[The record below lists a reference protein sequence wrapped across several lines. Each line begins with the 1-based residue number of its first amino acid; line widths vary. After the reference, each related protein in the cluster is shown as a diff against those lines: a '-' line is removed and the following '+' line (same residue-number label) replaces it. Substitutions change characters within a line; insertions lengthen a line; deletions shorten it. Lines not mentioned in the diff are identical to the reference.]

1 MDLFK
6 MNYNLFSKLSK
17 PLAERMRPKDLSFF
31 IGQDNIIRNN
41 SVLKNM
47 IKNNRFS
54 SMILY
59 GPPGSGKTSLANIIS
74 SSTDNYFVKISAV
87 TSGTREIKEIIE
99 LAKDNL
105 SMYNKRTI
113 LFIDEIHRFNKIQQD
128 FLLEYV
134 ENGDIIF
141 IGATTEN
148 PAYEVNN
155 ALLSRVIV
163 FELQALSFEHLKDI
177 IDNAILND
185 EILKNKKISYTEDG
199 ISYLIKMSN
208 GDARTALNYLELI
221 IDNIESEDKVISEN
235 KIKNILDKVKVYYDK
250 NSDKHYNFI
259 SAFIKSMRIG
269 DPDAV
274 VYYLASM
281 LISGEDINFIAR
293 RMIIFASEDIGNA
306 NPNALILANSCAES
320 VKKIGMPEARIILSQ
335 CAIYLA
341 CSEKSNTSYLAIN
354 KALKYIKENGLE
366 EVPNFLKNSR
376 AISKKNEEYK
386 YPHDYENMVTGQE
399 YLPEKI
405 KDLKFYNPK
414 NIGYEKNFFDIRN
427 TNCNFNKFNCW
438 MGKI

>member
-1 MDLFK
+1 
-6 MNYNLFSKLSK
+6 
-17 PLAERMRPKDLSFF
+17 
-31 IGQDNIIRNN
+31 
-41 SVLKNM
+41 
-47 IKNNRFS
+47 
-54 SMILY
+54 
-59 GPPGSGKTSLANIIS
+59 
-74 SSTDNYFVKISAV
+74 
-87 TSGTREIKEIIE
+87 
-99 LAKDNL
+99 
-105 SMYNKRTI
+105 
-113 LFIDEIHRFNKIQQD
+113 
-128 FLLEYV
+128 
-134 ENGDIIF
+134 
-141 IGATTEN
+141 
-148 PAYEVNN
+148 
-155 ALLSRVIV
+155 
-163 FELQALSFEHLKDI
+163 
-177 IDNAILND
+177 
-185 EILKNKKISYTEDG
+185 
-199 ISYLIKMSN
+199 
-208 GDARTALNYLELI
+208 
-221 IDNIESEDKVISEN
+221 
-235 KIKNILDKVKVYYDK
+235 
-250 NSDKHYNFI
+250 
-259 SAFIKSMRIG
+259 MRIG

-414 NIGYEKNFFDIRN
+414 NIGYEKNFFD
-427 TNCNFNKFNCW
+427 KLEEE
-438 MGKI
+438 

>member
-31 IGQDNIIRNN
+31 IGQDNIIKNN

-87 TSGTREIKEIIE
+87 TSGTKEIKEIIE

-113 LFIDEIHRFNKIQQD
+113 LFIDEIHRFNKMQQD
-128 FLLEYV
+128 YLLEFV

-269 DPDAV
+269 NPDAV

-354 KALKYIKENGLE
+354 KALKYIKEDGLE
-366 EVPNFLKNSR
+366 EVPNFLRTSR

-414 NIGYEKNFFDIRN
+414 NIGYEKKFFD
-427 TNCNFNKFNCW
+427 KLEEE
-438 MGKI
+438 

>member
-1 MDLFK
+1 
-6 MNYNLFSKLSK
+6 
-17 PLAERMRPKDLSFF
+17 MRPKDLSFF
-31 IGQDNIIRNN
+31 IGQDNIIKNN

-74 SSTDNYFVKISAV
+74 STTDNYFVKISAV
-87 TSGTREIKEIIE
+87 TSGTKEIKEIIE

-113 LFIDEIHRFNKIQQD
+113 LFIDEIHRFNKMQQD
-128 FLLEYV
+128 YLLEFV

-185 EILKNKKISYTEDG
+185 EILKNKKINYTEDG

-320 VKKIGMPEARIILSQ
+320 VKKLGMPEARIILSQ

-341 CSEKSNTSYLAIN
+341 CSEKSNSSYLAIN
-354 KALKYIKENGLE
+354 KALKFIKENGLE
-366 EVPNFLKNSR
+366 EVPIFLQTSR
-376 AISKKNEEYK
+376 SISKKNEEYK

-405 KDLKFYNPK
+405 KDIKFYNPK
-414 NIGYEKNFFDIRN
+414 NIGYEKNFFD
-427 TNCNFNKFNCW
+427 KLEEE
-438 MGKI
+438 

>member
-1 MDLFK
+1 MDLLK
-6 MNYNLFSKLSK
+6 MNDNLFSKLSK

-31 IGQDNIIRNN
+31 IGQDNIIKNN

-74 SSTDNYFVKISAV
+74 SSTDNYSAV

-163 FELQALSFEHLKDI
+163 FELQALSFENLKDI

-185 EILKNKKISYTEDG
+185 EFLKNKKISYTEDG

-221 IDNIESEDKVISEN
+221 IDNLESEDKVISEY
-235 KIKNILDKVKVYYDK
+235 KIRKILDKVNYDK
-250 NSDKHYNFI
+250 NSDKHYNLTPALI
-259 SAFIKSMRIG
+259 TSMSPE

-293 RMIIFASEDIGNA
+293 RMIIFAS
-306 NPNALILANSCAES
+306 
-320 VKKIGMPEARIILSQ
+320 
-335 CAIYLA
+335 
-341 CSEKSNTSYLAIN
+341 
-354 KALKYIKENGLE
+354 
-366 EVPNFLKNSR
+366 
-376 AISKKNEEYK
+376 
-386 YPHDYENMVTGQE
+386 
-399 YLPEKI
+399 
-405 KDLKFYNPK
+405 
-414 NIGYEKNFFDIRN
+414 
-427 TNCNFNKFNCW
+427 
-438 MGKI
+438 

>member
-31 IGQDNIIRNN
+31 IGQDNIIKNN

-87 TSGTREIKEIIE
+87 TSGTKEIKEIIE

-105 SMYNKRTI
+105 SMYNKITI
-113 LFIDEIHRFNKIQQD
+113 LFIDEIHRFNKMQQD
-128 FLLEYV
+128 YLLEFV

-269 DPDAV
+269 NPDAV

-366 EVPNFLKNSR
+366 EVPNFLRNSR

-386 YPHDYENMVTGQE
+386 YPHDYENMNTGQE

-414 NIGYEKNFFDIRN
+414 NIGYEKNFFD
-427 TNCNFNKFNCW
+427 KLEEE
-438 MGKI
+438 

>member
-31 IGQDNIIRNN
+31 IGQDNIIKNN

-87 TSGTREIKEIIE
+87 TSGTKEIKEIIE

-113 LFIDEIHRFNKIQQD
+113 LFIDEIHRFNKMQQD
-128 FLLEYV
+128 FLLEFV
-134 ENGDIIF
+134 EKGDIVF

-163 FELQALSFEHLKDI
+163 FELQALSFENLKDI

-185 EILKNKKISYTEDG
+185 EILKNKKINYTKDG

-221 IDNIESEDKVISEN
+221 IDNIESEDKVISED

-414 NIGYEKNFFDIRN
+414 NIGYEKNFFD
-427 TNCNFNKFNCW
+427 KLEEE
-438 MGKI
+438 

>member
-17 PLAERMRPKDLSFF
+17 PLAERMRPNDLSFF
-31 IGQDNIIRNN
+31 IGQDNIIKNN

-87 TSGTREIKEIIE
+87 TSGTKEIKEIIE

-105 SMYNKRTI
+105 SMYNKITI
-113 LFIDEIHRFNKIQQD
+113 LFIDEIHRFNKMQQD
-128 FLLEYV
+128 YLLEFV

-269 DPDAV
+269 NPDAV

-366 EVPNFLKNSR
+366 EVPNFLRNSR

-386 YPHDYENMVTGQE
+386 YPHDYENMNTGQE

-414 NIGYEKNFFDIRN
+414 NIGYEKKFFD
-427 TNCNFNKFNCW
+427 KLEEE
-438 MGKI
+438 